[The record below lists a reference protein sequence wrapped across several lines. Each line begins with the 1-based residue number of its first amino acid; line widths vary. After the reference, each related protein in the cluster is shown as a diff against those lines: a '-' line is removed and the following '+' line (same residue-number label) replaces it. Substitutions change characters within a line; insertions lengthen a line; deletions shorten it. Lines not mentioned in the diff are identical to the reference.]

1 MGSELSKLEALNK
14 DRMGEIFF
22 TNVDGLVT
30 QRQVPNWKRGKI
42 AKEGKKGY
50 QGEKYELVTEV
61 RIVTYRGKEDE
72 ATLGRHEQN
81 NLKIM

>member
-1 MGSELSKLEALNK
+1 LEKGKKLQK
-14 DRMGEIFF
+14 
-22 TNVDGLVT
+22 
-30 QRQVPNWKRGKI
+30 K
-42 AKEGKKGY
+42 GKKGY